1 MDRRTILAGLGA
13 GLAAAATPSRARAAD
28 ALHIATI
35 PLDAGA
41 EAYYAAD
48 LGYFRDAGIDATID
62 PIPSGAAILS
72 AVAGGAVDIGFSNL
86 ISIAVAYKHNV
97 PVTLIA
103 PGSLYTASIPTS
115 VLMVPANSPAKTAKD
130 LNGKTLGVNGL
141 KTITQYAP
149 QLWIDKNGGDSTT
162 VKFVEMTFPQIL
174 AALAADRI
182 DAAIVADP
190 FIAQAKPAARVLSD
204 AYDAIGSRYII
215 GCWFST
221 TQWASTHANL
231 AGRFAQVIAK
241 TAQWANT
248 HKPQSGDILAKY
260 SKMDPA
266 VAATMLRVDYAP
278 RFTKPEMQPV
288 IDLVARYGGLT
299 TSFPADELIYKP

>member
-1 MDRRTILAGLGA
+1 MDRRSVITGLGA
-13 GLAAAATPSRARAAD
+13 GATALAMPGPVWANDP
-28 ALHIATI
+28 LHIASI

-41 EAYYAAD
+41 EAYYAYD
-48 LGYFRDAGIDATID
+48 LGYFRDAGIDAQVD
-62 PIPSGAAILS
+62 SIPSGAAILA
-72 AVAGGAVDIGFSNL
+72 AVASGAVDVGFSNL

-97 PVTLIA
+97 PVTLLA

-115 VLMVPANSPAKTAKD
+115 VLMVPKDSPAKTARD

-149 QLWIDKNGGDSTT
+149 QLWIDKNGGDSST
-162 VKFVEMTFPQIL
+162 VKFVEMTFPQII
-174 AALAADRI
+174 AALGANRI

-190 FIAQAKPAARVLSD
+190 FIAQAKSGARILAD

-215 GCWFST
+215 GCWFAT
-221 TQWASTHANL
+221 TQWAAAHADL
-231 AGRFAQVIAK
+231 AKRFAQVIAK

-266 VAATMLRVDYAP
+266 LAATMLRVDYAP
-278 RFTKPEMQPV
+278 QFTKSEMQPV
-288 IDLVARYGGLT
+288 IDLVARYGGLPAT
-299 TSFPADELIYKP
+299 FPADELVYRP